1 MNTFTLVFT
10 SEELNTIFNALQ
22 DRPFR
27 EVAGIIDNIR
37 MQIQAAQD
45 EQAEKERQETEKK
58 EMVKEMDHMFNGE
71 KEGDK
76 K

>member
-1 MNTFTLVFT
+1 MTYTFVFT
-10 SEELNTIFNALQ
+10 DQELNVIFQALQ

-45 EQAEKERQETEKK
+45 EQAEKERREEQTES
-58 EMVKEMDHMFNGE
+58 VKE
-71 KEGDK
+71 EGDK
-76 K
+76 

>member
-37 MQIQAAQD
+37 MQIQAAQT
-45 EQAEKERQETEKK
+45 EQAEKERQEAK
-58 EMVKEMDHMFNGE
+58 EEE
-71 KEGDK
+71 DK
-76 K
+76 ND

>member
-10 SEELNTIFNALQ
+10 NDELNVVFNALQ

-27 EVAGIIDNIR
+27 EVAPIIDNIR

-45 EQAEKERQETEKK
+45 ELNKK
-58 EMVKEMDHMFNGE
+58 ENVEGE
-71 KEGDK
+71 KE
-76 K
+76 

>member
-1 MNTFTLVFT
+1 MNTFTLVFA

-45 EQAEKERQETEKK
+45 EQAEKERQESK
-58 EMVKEMDHMFNGE
+58 EE
-71 KEGDK
+71 EGK
-76 K
+76 NE

>member
-10 SEELNTIFNALQ
+10 NDELNVVFNALQ

-27 EVAGIIDNIR
+27 EVAPIIDNIR

-45 EQAEKERQETEKK
+45 ELNKK
-58 EMVKEMDHMFNGE
+58 ENV
-71 KEGDK
+71 EGDNE
-76 K
+76 